1 MSVLRK
7 LNVLPQLRVDAPHL
21 RMIESAVAGDFD
33 TVVGKMMAG
42 GKPFVIR
49 GFTLIGTSVG
59 SAANQMTLV
68 TADSIAVN
76 LNASESGSFLW
87 IPANRPN
94 ETLDSATNGKVTGS
108 FASGVTNY
116 VGIDFKRSPDAS
128 TTDLAKF
135 LDADS
140 LSSVKTESTRSIP
153 LGLTLDYRIVIS
165 TVPFSSTPNIIPIA
179 KVVTNVNNAI
189 STIIDARPMMYR
201 LATGGDFP
209 NSENV
214 YSWPFNRAENSSSNL
229 FSGGD
234 KNIASEKDWR
244 DAIMSRIWELGG
256 GENWYSP
263 TADRNVRMV
272 YEPGV
277 VFSNGQ
283 NFEGVANNLHW
294 RGLSILFDNANSP
307 GVYYNE
313 IADQLVDSAGLTDL
327 APGECIYADIDRT
340 QNLIG
345 VAAIVAQK
353 AVMQTLGSPVV
364 PGSRYIIA
372 WRTSDAGNFTIWTRD
387 GSYPVDF
394 TFQPATPTSLGAV
407 RLNVPSGTPGTPTVV
422 TLNSTNSIAIGTVG
436 YPVTGNNTAIIAT
449 GSGSGSG
456 ITSTGGA
463 TGNGIVATGGS
474 TSGAGGVF
482 TGTGT
487 GNGVTAVSSS
497 SISFAV
503 SAQGFSPV
511 SSAAGGKAGQFVGG
525 DGSAA
530 TIGTARAGG
539 AGSRFFGGNG
549 SATNPGGAGGE
560 GIVSDGGSGGNSPA
574 GTGGAGA
581 VGGQFVGGVGGD
593 SFAPSFPG
601 DGGAGV
607 SAFGADS
614 GIRNDGVRTNGG
626 AGVRASGGAGFAGGA
641 GVIGT
646 GGDATL
652 GGLGGA
658 GGVFSGAVQGIGTA
672 ASDGV
677 VAIGGDGGSVTGH
690 GITAISGDGG
700 FGGYFSGA
708 LGGARFF
715 GTNANAP
722 GIEASSNGTSTAVI
736 ASPLGSGKAFY
747 AVAGDVVIQ
756 AANSFRYDTN
766 VTKTMHVPMSD
777 FQSTTEAGSFS
788 PIVTISTANALAKLT
803 SQTSGPA
810 TAAAKIRLP
819 HGAYITSI
827 EFAVLNIDGVARDTR
842 WAIVHNT
849 YNVAGYF
856 PTVVHLS
863 GGPTQTV
870 TVPNSSLHWVP
881 IPITAGLQA
890 PDDGFTGIYLS
901 LDATTSVQQLQIHG
915 VKVTYTYTLES
926 PMR

>member
-189 STIIDARPMMYR
+189 STIVDARPMMYR

-313 IADQLVDSAGLTDL
+313 IADQLVDSADLTDL

-407 RLNVPSGTPGTPTVV
+407 ELNATPGSVGTPKVV
-422 TLNSTNSIAIGTVG
+422 TVK
-436 YPVTGNNTAIIAT
+436 TGNAAEIAGDFDAGGDFGYLLPKTYVAYFPVSRLVPFEPVRFQINAVIPPAWVNTTFHTGSASALIGSVDNLPVGAVIAGLRVCLLNNNGSSKTFNVTWDHATAI
-449 GSGSGSG
+449 
-456 ITSTGGA
+456 
-463 TGNGIVATGGS
+463 
-474 TSGAGGVF
+474 
-482 TGTGT
+482 TGTGFGSPISLLT
-487 GNGVTAVSSS
+487 SPTTAVVVPATTLNWF
-497 SISFAV
+497 SIPISGSPIV
-503 SAQGFSPV
+503 LSAGRNQLVIEVPD
-511 SSAAGGKAGQFVGG
+511 A
-525 DGSAA
+525 
-530 TIGTARAGG
+530 
-539 AGSRFFGGNG
+539 
-549 SATNPGGAGGE
+549 
-560 GIVSDGGSGGNSPA
+560 
-574 GTGGAGA
+574 
-581 VGGQFVGGVGGD
+581 
-593 SFAPSFPG
+593 
-601 DGGAGV
+601 AGV
-607 SAFGADS
+607 SGEF
-614 GIRNDGVRTNGG
+614 
-626 AGVRASGGAGFAGGA
+626 
-641 GVIGT
+641 
-646 GGDATL
+646 
-652 GGLGGA
+652 
-658 GGVFSGAVQGIGTA
+658 
-672 ASDGV
+672 V
-677 VAIGGDGGSVTGH
+677 V
-690 GITAISGDGG
+690 
-700 FGGYFSGA
+700 Y
-708 LGGARFF
+708 
-715 GTNANAP
+715 
-722 GIEASSNGTSTAVI
+722 GIEI
-736 ASPLGSGKAFY
+736 
-747 AVAGDVVIQ
+747 
-756 AANSFRYDTN
+756 
-766 VTKTMHVPMSD
+766 
-777 FQSTTEAGSFS
+777 
-788 PIVTISTANALAKLT
+788 
-803 SQTSGPA
+803 
-810 TAAAKIRLP
+810 
-819 HGAYITSI
+819 
-827 EFAVLNIDGVARDTR
+827 
-842 WAIVHNT
+842 
-849 YNVAGYF
+849 
-856 PTVVHLS
+856 
-863 GGPTQTV
+863 
-870 TVPNSSLHWVP
+870 
-881 IPITAGLQA
+881 
-890 PDDGFTGIYLS
+890 
-901 LDATTSVQQLQIHG
+901 
-915 VKVTYTYTLES
+915 TYTVSKVKLS
-926 PMR
+926 F

>member
-49 GFTLIGTSVG
+49 GFTLTGTSVG

-407 RLNVPSGTPGTPTVV
+407 ELNATPGSVGTPKVV
-422 TLNSTNSIAIGTVG
+422 TVK
-436 YPVTGNNTAIIAT
+436 TGNAAEIAGDFDAGGDFGYLLPKTYVAYFPVSRLVPFEPVRFQINAVLPPAWVNTTFHTGSASSLIGSVDNLPVGAVIAGLRVCLLNNNGSSKTFNVTWDHVTAI
-449 GSGSGSG
+449 
-456 ITSTGGA
+456 
-463 TGNGIVATGGS
+463 
-474 TSGAGGVF
+474 
-482 TGTGT
+482 TGTGFGSPISLLT
-487 GNGVTAVSSS
+487 SPTTAVVVPATTLNWF
-497 SISFAV
+497 SIPISGSPIML
-503 SAQGFSPV
+503 SAGRNQLVIEVPD
-511 SSAAGGKAGQFVGG
+511 A
-525 DGSAA
+525 
-530 TIGTARAGG
+530 
-539 AGSRFFGGNG
+539 
-549 SATNPGGAGGE
+549 
-560 GIVSDGGSGGNSPA
+560 
-574 GTGGAGA
+574 
-581 VGGQFVGGVGGD
+581 
-593 SFAPSFPG
+593 
-601 DGGAGV
+601 AGV
-607 SAFGADS
+607 SGEF
-614 GIRNDGVRTNGG
+614 
-626 AGVRASGGAGFAGGA
+626 
-641 GVIGT
+641 
-646 GGDATL
+646 
-652 GGLGGA
+652 
-658 GGVFSGAVQGIGTA
+658 
-672 ASDGV
+672 V
-677 VAIGGDGGSVTGH
+677 V
-690 GITAISGDGG
+690 
-700 FGGYFSGA
+700 Y
-708 LGGARFF
+708 
-715 GTNANAP
+715 
-722 GIEASSNGTSTAVI
+722 GIEI
-736 ASPLGSGKAFY
+736 
-747 AVAGDVVIQ
+747 
-756 AANSFRYDTN
+756 
-766 VTKTMHVPMSD
+766 
-777 FQSTTEAGSFS
+777 
-788 PIVTISTANALAKLT
+788 
-803 SQTSGPA
+803 
-810 TAAAKIRLP
+810 
-819 HGAYITSI
+819 
-827 EFAVLNIDGVARDTR
+827 
-842 WAIVHNT
+842 
-849 YNVAGYF
+849 
-856 PTVVHLS
+856 
-863 GGPTQTV
+863 
-870 TVPNSSLHWVP
+870 
-881 IPITAGLQA
+881 
-890 PDDGFTGIYLS
+890 
-901 LDATTSVQQLQIHG
+901 
-915 VKVTYTYTLES
+915 TYTVSKVKLS
-926 PMR
+926 F